1 MAEHFYKVFDRIL
14 ADKELIYPEMILYG
28 VIVRLA
34 MNEQKQCFASNQAL
48 AEIMRCSKS
57 SISKWLNKLSKRG
70 YIKRSVHY
78 VEGTKHID
86 KRYILVVYPADMQE
100 GIPSGGRGYAA
111 ILREGIPW
119 IYKRVSRQITKIVR

>member
-14 ADKELIYPEMILYG
+14 ADKELTYPEMILYG

-57 SISKWLNKLSKRG
+57 SIGKWLDKLSKRG

-86 KRYILVVYPADMQE
+86 KRYISVVYPADMQE
-100 GIPSGGRGYAA
+100 GIPSAARGYAA
-111 ILREGIPW
+111 ILREGIPR